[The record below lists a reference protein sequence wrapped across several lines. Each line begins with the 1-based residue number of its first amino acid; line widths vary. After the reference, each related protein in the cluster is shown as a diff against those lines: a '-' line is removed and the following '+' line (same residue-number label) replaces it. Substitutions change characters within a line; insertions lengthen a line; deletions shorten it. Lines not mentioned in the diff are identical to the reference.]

1 MCPYAP
7 IRVLILLGM
16 LLHVS
21 SYYYICVLILVRS
34 QRILAMAPA
43 FTKHPNLLS
52 RLVRRA
58 IPGNVWHADH
68 ITPVFLGGGT

>member
-1 MCPYAP
+1 MLLCICPHTTVC
-7 IRVLILLGM
+7 VLILL
-16 LLHVS
+16 
-21 SYYYICVLILVRS
+21 RA

-43 FTKHPNLLS
+43 FNEHPNLLS